1 MPNGIRLNLQEALA
15 RGPSGIPDMPVFQPD
30 AIPPV
35 LPEGPEEGFIAG
47 APVVD
52 EGPGFVPSGGIPPS
66 GATATFPSEPVDIG
80 NAPIGIP
87 VPPARREN
95 RIRALLGDFL
105 SNFAAGLLASAR
117 APSGSEFAA
126 SIGGALSEPAERRRQ
141 QVFADLHTANQKFR
155 QQEIALRQARLD
167 QQAAQFEQTFEFT
180 QAQTKK
186 PRTFEQFA
194 VNLLQAG
201 DEAGARRI
209 IQLSRG
215 NPQGR
220 LITRQAGQDLVG
232 LDPTTL
238 EEVTRLPD
246 FFPSEVK
253 PPTFAER
260 RQAQRQRVNTMGAA
274 FLVQSGGDVRA
285 AIKLARESV
294 KINPQGFT
302 AKNFAE
308 IMRAIRSGNTSS
320 AIEILR
326 DALREQQPR

>member
-1 MPNGIRLNLQEALA
+1 MADGIRLDLQEALA
-15 RGPSGIPDMPVFQPD
+15 RGPSGIPNLEPLFAPG
-30 AIPPV
+30 AIPPIFDEP
-35 LPEGPEEGFIAG
+35 PEVEEGA
-47 APVVD
+47 
-52 EGPGFVPSGGIPPS
+52 GFVSGGGIPS
-66 GATATFPSEPVDIG
+66 GATGTFPGEPIDIG
-80 NAPIGIP
+80 NAPIGQP
-87 VPPARREN
+87 VPPVKASRGERLRR
-95 RIRALLGDFL
+95 LLGNFL
-105 SNFAAGLLASAR
+105 QNFGEGLTAAAR
-117 APSGSEFAA
+117 APSGSGFAA
-126 SIGGALSEPAERRRQ
+126 GFGAALSAPEERRQ
-141 QVFADLHTANQKFR
+141 QQTRIDLLRANQAFR
-155 QQEIALRQARLD
+155 EEALALRQARLEQD
-167 QQAAQFEQTFEFT
+167 AAQFEQTFKFT
-180 QAQTKK
+180 QAQAKR
-186 PRTFEQFA
+186 PRTFQAFA
-194 VNLLQAG
+194 LNLLQAG

-209 IQLSRG
+209 IELSRG

-238 EEVTRLPD
+238 EEITRLPD

-294 KINPQGFT
+294 KIDPQGFT

>member
-1 MPNGIRLNLQEALA
+1 MADGIRLDLQEALA
-15 RGPSGIPDMPVFQPD
+15 RGPSGIPNLEPLFAPGS
-30 AIPPV
+30 IPPIFSEP
-35 LPEGPEEGFIAG
+35 PEL
-47 APVVD
+47 D
-52 EGPGFVPSGGIPPS
+52 EGAFIPSGGIPPS
-66 GATATFPSEPVDIG
+66 GATATFPGEPIDIG
-80 NAPIGIP
+80 NAPIGSP

-105 SNFAAGLLASAR
+105 SNFGAGLLASAR

-180 QAQTKK
+180 KTQAKR
-186 PRTFEQFA
+186 PRTFEAFA

-209 IQLSRG
+209 LDLARG

-260 RQAQRQRVNTMGAA
+260 RQAQRQRVNTMAAA
-274 FLVQSGGDVRA
+274 FLVQTGGNARA
-285 AIKLARESV
+285 AAKLLRE
-294 KINPQGFT
+294 KLQEDPKGFA
-302 AKNFAE
+302 AKNFSQV
-308 IMRAIRSGNTSS
+308 MQAIRSGDLSNAT
-320 AIEILR
+320 EILLN
-326 DALREQQPR
+326 ALREQQQR

>member
-1 MPNGIRLNLQEALA
+1 MADGIRLDLQEALA
-15 RGPSGIPDMPVFQPD
+15 RGPSGIPNLEPLFSPGS
-30 AIPPV
+30 IPPIFSEA
-35 LPEGPEEGFIAG
+35 PE
-47 APVVD
+47 VD
-52 EGPGFVPSGGIPPS
+52 EGAFIPSGGIPPS
-66 GATATFPSEPVDIG
+66 GATATFPGEPIDIG
-80 NAPIGIP
+80 NAPIGSP

-105 SNFAAGLLASAR
+105 RNFGAGLLASAK

-126 SIGGALSEPAERRRQ
+126 SIGAALTEPAERQRQ
-141 QVFADLHTANQKFR
+141 QVFNDLQRANQEFR
-155 QQEIALRQARLD
+155 QREIALREARLQQDAD
-167 QQAAQFEQTFEFT
+167 QFQQSFEFT
-180 QAQTKK
+180 QAQAKR
-186 PRTFEQFA
+186 PRTFEAFA

-209 IQLSRG
+209 IELARG

-220 LITRQAGQDLVG
+220 LITREAGRDLVG

-238 EEVTRLPD
+238 EEITRLPN
-246 FFPSEVK
+246 FFPAEVK
-253 PPTFAER
+253 APTFAER
-260 RQAQRQRVNTMGAA
+260 RSAQRQRVNTMGAA
-274 FLVQSGGDVRA
+274 FLVQTGGDVRA

-294 KINPQGFT
+294 KIDPEGFT